1 MRDITSGF
9 ETEIE
14 ASQLAPIAMLQLEF
28 DSGTIRMWS
37 GIGDLTY
44 DSNIFY
50 GVGNLLAIESAEET
64 NELKATSGRFRLSGV
79 DSSMLSLSLLENY
92 QGRPASYWFGVL
104 DTVTRALIP
113 DPYLVFKGKMDILE
127 ISDNGE
133 TSEVTLSAESDLID
147 LRVVRERKYTNEDQ
161 KSMFPTDEGLSFVA
175 NIQDIS
181 INWGVGVT

>member
-14 ASQLAPIAMLQLEF
+14 ASQLAPIEMLQLEF
-28 DSGTIRMWS
+28 DSGTVRMWS
-37 GIGDLTY
+37 GIGNLTY
-44 DSNIFY
+44 GSDIFY
-50 GVGNLLAIESAEET
+50 GVGTILAIESAEET

-92 QGRPASYWFGVL
+92 QGRPVSYWYGVL
-104 DTVTRALIP
+104 DKITRVLIP
-113 DPYLVFKGKMDILE
+113 DPYLVFRGKMDILE
-127 ISDNGE
+127 IDDNGQ
-133 TSEVTLSAESDLID
+133 TSDVNLSAESDLID